1 VGDLAGLGKTR
12 LAPLLGDLQALRA
25 HADVHIDDSEA
36 AALPQLAAEVEGD
49 LPAVRALTRRVPHD
63 WWVYSFTQLAH
74 ADAGAG
80 SDIEAAATELPA
92 PAADE
97 PAGPELPLEP
107 ALPEPAAAPKT
118 ARRSTRASWAAASA
132 TCCTRRWRTSTSPHG
147 VTGSRAWKRPR
158 AGRGAAQGAARRR
171 LCRRRPG

>member
-1 VGDLAGLGKTR
+1 AE
-12 LAPLLGDLQALRA
+12 
-25 HADVHIDDSEA
+25 VHIDDSEAA

-107 ALPEPAAAPKT
+107 AL
-118 ARRSTRASWAAASA
+118 
-132 TCCTRRWRTSTSPHG
+132 
-147 VTGSRAWKRPR
+147 
-158 AGRGAAQGAARRR
+158 
-171 LCRRRPG
+171 